1 MDSSILRTIDHTSF
15 PQTRIKT
22 FFEIQ
27 THYLITFK
35 YHGFL
40 DLSANMILPADP
52 VKVHHDRADV
62 SLVELRVIQDS
73 EEEGRHEEEDVHK
86 QVHVTCPD

>member
-1 MDSSILRTIDHTSF
+1 
-15 PQTRIKT
+15 
-22 FFEIQ
+22 
-27 THYLITFK
+27 
-35 YHGFL
+35 
-40 DLSANMILPADP
+40 MILPADP